1 MVGGPQMRFE
11 VISRA
16 MNGVFN
22 VVDGP
27 GKDLQDAVPVG
38 VRFFP
43 CLPDGDGAVCP

>member
-1 MVGGPQMRFE
+1 MRFE

-27 GKDLQDAVPVG
+27 GKDLQDAVP
-38 VRFFP
+38 